1 MLQPKRNINN
11 QTMEIKWIVIAV
23 VLVCVAALTVYLI
36 VRNEKD
42 KQDLTKYLNET
53 EIKDEPV
60 AKEEEEDL

>member
-11 QTMEIKWIVIAV
+11 QTMEIKWIVIAG